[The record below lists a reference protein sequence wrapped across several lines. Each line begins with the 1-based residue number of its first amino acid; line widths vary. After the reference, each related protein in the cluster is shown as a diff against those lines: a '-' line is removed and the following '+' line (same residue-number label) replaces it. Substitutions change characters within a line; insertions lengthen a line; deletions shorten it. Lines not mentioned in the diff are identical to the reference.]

1 MKGHPKFK
9 AEGIQGWKASV
20 LVQRLEIALEEK

>member
-1 MKGHPKFK
+1 MEGHPKFK
-9 AEGIQGWKASV
+9 AEGIQGWKANL